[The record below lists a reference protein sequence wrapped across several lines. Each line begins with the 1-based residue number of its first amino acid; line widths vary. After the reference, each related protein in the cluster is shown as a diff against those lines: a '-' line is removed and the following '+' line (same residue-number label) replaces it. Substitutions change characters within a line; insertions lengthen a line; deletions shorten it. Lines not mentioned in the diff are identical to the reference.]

1 MAGKLFGNLFIR
13 RLWKN
18 VTMSVLVVS
27 EAAILFVLMTNSLV
41 VHEREKIVSQKLISV
56 LNLKR
61 GLLDFP

>member
-27 EAAILFVLMTNSLV
+27 EAPILFVLMTNSLV

-61 GLLDFP
+61 GLLDLS